1 MPIGDIVYLSAI
13 LVAFVTFTAVLGWAE
28 MRTRHLGG

>member
-13 LVAFVTFTAVLGWAE
+13 LVAFVTFTAVLGWAD
-28 MRTRHLGG
+28 MRTHQVGG